1 MKLKQTEFS
10 GIQIGI
16 ASPTQ
21 IKRWAQQYLPNNTIV
36 GEIRNHK
43 TLNYKTLEPVPGG
56 LFCQRIFGPIRGF
69 KCSCRNPKSQTD
81 PLKKFC
87 PQCLTR
93 FTYSNVRRH
102 RLGFIELAFPVVHLW
117 YLRGRTN
124 YISIL
129 LEREGRRKSK
139 KKVKDITYCA
149 TTSSS
154 FEPECGLRLGALK
167 PFFHLLPLP
176 RMMIHREQPRKWN
189 EEIVDRWNF
198 SCFHQFCTNP
208 FNSNDRLLE
217 QYRKVITTPNGT
229 TRTTTFS
236 VHTNHL
242 SLKQAHL
249 LLPLPEYSKVPI
261 SFTSRRLS
269 NLTNQGPGKWLLP
282 CVLFIPKQSAN
293 RLFPTDSYMARYLL
307 GTGSHKAPLMRA
319 ESNREVEK
327 VVLPTKSVANLN
339 RVETPLRYQY
349 STLPGICTH
358 HRPVASL
365 WSQTPFALSSRD
377 LLKNNGNVQI
387 GGTKTFS
394 DNQIE
399 CYLYITQY
407 RCPLSTLQILLNT
420 KSLRLRIFQKREITP
435 ATRKEPIF
443 LVQDIPVELQLLL
456 NPLNKDHNLFSTNNK
471 VQGTLVH
478 SKRWNWSAPS
488 PLPLEYRLDVL
499 NPLSAI
505 NQGKVF
511 PFTFSDLCQTLGKA
525 RREDQPFDCR
535 ARRSQAAFGKAIYQ
549 SRFNT
554 ENTYC
559 EIGLALVKEELLF
572 TKYLGRWE
580 KQMRCIGR
588 RRPSPLRKAR
598 KGYRR
603 KVRKRRL
610 QARIAQGVLTVEPFA
625 TIIRRKQLE
634 QANNRFTLVDAIN
647 VGLVGTDRQVIEG
660 FSILKARMDSL
671 KVRAICRITSSTLLC
686 KTQKGFGSITF
697 SQAED
702 KIHERL
708 EFSRKGGLDQF
719 VETIGWL
726 AKEQHASKLGKAD
739 LYQVASYLSTC
750 FGNWLTTNQL
760 SFYRRAVSR
769 PQVRWQPLKVRYKK
783 TLFAYD
789 KICRLR
795 KEKGKETPLAAIQ
808 GRRLFNLRFCDLS
821 EKEKQ
826 TKRDRVKRFLGWLK
840 LQPNRYKKYRSFK
853 NSRFHLFINFPSDKH
868 SIYGTAT
875 KWSRYNKPLL
885 SFPKPSRSP
894 KELMRGIRGVW
905 DKPWDQ
911 RRRQEESYPWDKVRL
926 GSKLKSPSLNP
937 IWSWPNPKRVS
948 KPTFLT
954 YTHTRVPYK
963 GSLRSRKWLK
973 VFFTAGLARSERD
986 LRKVSFKLLASQR
999 LNWRQ
1004 TPNFT
1009 LNEASVSRQ
1018 KAFFQMQRVVDSG
1031 WIQAHFP
1038 SNGTRPARE
1047 SNSPVK
1053 WIKGYTKARVKQKGV
1068 GALQQSLPSPWVA
1081 RMLASETLK
1090 SAGVVLI
1097 DRLLFKQFTSQ
1108 CLVQSKTLNKA
1119 PSRREAEYNLRLAVE
1134 QANKETILPVKFVPV
1149 KFVPSKR
1156 GLFKTRAGYPTTK
1169 QFEKVPCLVRK
1180 ELQYRSH
1187 LLLAGPLFQQILYRT
1202 AEIDQ
1207 HDSAL
1212 LEPGVLSSWSEAPN
1226 TMQPVEATPPS
1237 TQFARRSHTQTHTRI
1252 TITLGGFA
1260 AKDVDLPRLTYVV
1273 YKPSSKHKYMTG
1285 RPRVIRFGTKG
1296 IDIGRLILPMTK
1308 TTPNTY
1314 VLSPLRETQMT
1325 GGVAIK
1331 KELNSLN
1338 LKQIYKN
1345 FKVEQLSKLNFQIA
1359 NVEHIDWLPLKGR
1372 RRLKRINERRL
1383 RIVRRLTV
1391 IKDLCR
1397 NRIKPEW
1404 ITLSHLPVLPPALRP
1419 IIELDDNQLAVS
1431 DLNTF
1436 YQKVFL
1442 RNDRCIELDSKGKC
1456 KTYYQRLLQESV
1468 DALIENGKGS
1478 RPVLTPQGRPLKSFS
1493 DILKGKKGRFRQNLL
1508 GKRVDYSG
1516 RSVIVVGPTLKLH
1529 ECGLPLEMALVLF
1542 QPFLIRQL
1550 VVTRVVF
1557 TIVKA
1562 KRLLQK
1568 FSQSFSKTSNKFS
1581 LVESTFSSA
1590 QLENLSTT
1598 TFSLASQLKILE
1610 ILQQV
1615 MRNHPV
1621 LLNRAPTLHRLGVQ
1635 AFQPKLVDG
1644 KAILLHPLVCP
1655 AFNADFDGDQ
1665 MAVHLPL
1672 SLKGRAEAWKIMWSR
1687 NNLLSPATGQ
1697 PILVPSQDMVLGCY
1711 YLTAL
1716 RNRSLDYQKTNF
1728 RLPQSKTGSK
1738 SKHRAKQVLS
1748 KSTFKTYQPQPLPAK
1763 QRLSDTN
1770 SLDVTKQ
1777 LSQPKLN
1784 LALQVETGAKEPY
1797 LAFYGFCYTE
1807 FNDVSKA
1814 YYQNKVQ
1821 LHTPVWVRVSE
1832 SVNHESEKGLEE
1844 PLEVRISLFGNYD
1857 LLFPTY
1863 QYSYN
1868 KTKQISSL
1876 YIRTTPGRIVL
1887 NSVIS
1892 AISSNK
1898 STSFSKSDEP
1908 HPN

>member
-1 MKLKQTEFS
+1 MKLKQTQFS
-10 GIQIGI
+10 GIQIGV

-21 IKRWAQQYLPNNTIV
+21 IKRWAEQYLPNNHII
-36 GEIRNHK
+36 GEIRNHQ
-43 TLNYKTLEPVPGG
+43 TLSYKTLEPVPGG
-56 LFCQRIFGPIRGF
+56 LFCQRIFGPIRSF

-87 PQCLTR
+87 PQCLTK
-93 FTYSNVRRH
+93 FTYCNVRRH
-102 RLGFIELAFPVVHLW
+102 RLGYIGLAFPVVHLW

-149 TTSSS
+149 TTSSF
-154 FEPECGLRLGALK
+154 FEPECGLLLGPLK
-167 PFFHLLPLP
+167 PFFHLLPFP

-189 EEIVDRWNF
+189 EEIVDRWDF
-198 SCFHQFCTNP
+198 SCFTKFCTNP
-208 FNSNDRLLE
+208 PNSNDRLLE
-217 QYRKVITTPNGT
+217 QYQKVITLPNST
-229 TRTTTFS
+229 TRTTTFLS
-236 VHTNHL
+236 HQRHL
-242 SLKQAHL
+242 SLEQAHL
-249 LLPLPEYSKVPI
+249 LLPLTANSTAPI
-261 SFTSRRLS
+261 NPIPNDQKPI
-269 NLTNQGPGKWLLP
+269 NLTNQENDWHFPCLLP
-282 CVLFIPKQSAN
+282 SIPKQPAN
-293 RLFPTDSYMARYLL
+293 NLFPTDSYMARYLL
-307 GTGSHKAPLMRA
+307 CTGSNKAPLMQAALR
-319 ESNREVEK
+319 SNIEVKRVE
-327 VVLPTKSVANLN
+327 LPTKSVANLN
-339 RVETPLRYQY
+339 KVETPLRYQY

-365 WSQTPFALSSRD
+365 WSQTPLALPPRA
-377 LLKNNGNVQI
+377 LLVNNGNVRI
-387 GGTKTFS
+387 CGTETFS
-394 DNQIE
+394 DNQVE
-399 CYLYITQY
+399 WYLYTTQY

-420 KSLRLRIFQKREITP
+420 KSLRLRDSQKREITP
-435 ATRKEPIF
+435 ATRKKRI
-443 LVQDIPVELQLLL
+443 LLL
-456 NPLNKDHNLFSTNNK
+456 NRSNKHHNLFSTNNK
-471 VQGTLVH
+471 VQDTLVH
-478 SKRWNWSAPS
+478 SKRWNWSGCSLPPS
-488 PLPLEYRLDVL
+488 PLPLEYRLGKYVL
-499 NPLSAI
+499 NPLSAT

-535 ARRSQAAFGKAIYQ
+535 ARRPQAAFGKAIYQ
-549 SRFNT
+549 SRFHT
-554 ENTYC
+554 KNTYC
-559 EIGLALVKEELLF
+559 EVGLALVKEELLF
-572 TKYLGRWE
+572 TKYLGRWK

-588 RRPSPLRKAR
+588 FSVLPAVRKQ
-598 KGYRR
+598 YRR
-603 KVRKRRL
+603 KVRKKRL
-610 QARIAQGVLTVEPFA
+610 QARIAQGVLTAEPFA
-625 TIIRRKQLE
+625 TIIRNKQLE
-634 QANNRFTLVDAIN
+634 QANNRFTLVDAIGFYDKTKVKSLSTNSTYKCRWGSSEAPLSSPPPKPWRVVPVN
-647 VGLVGTDRQVIEG
+647 VGLVGTNRQVIEG

-671 KVRAICRITSSTLLC
+671 KVRAICRITSSTLLY
-686 KTQKGFGSITF
+686 KTQKRFGSITF

-708 EFSRKGGLDQF
+708 EFSRKSGLDQF

-726 AKEQHASKLGKAD
+726 AKEQHASKPGKAD
-739 LYQVASYLSTC
+739 LYQVANCLSTC

-783 TLFAYD
+783 TLFAYNS
-789 KICRLR
+789 LR
-795 KEKGKETPLAAIQ
+795 KKKETPLAAIQ
-808 GRRLFNLRFCDLS
+808 GRRFYNLRFCDVP
-821 EKEKQ
+821 KKRKQ
-826 TKRDRVKRFLGWLK
+826 TEKDRVKRFLGWLR
-840 LQPNRYKKYRSFK
+840 LQPNKYKKYSCCTFK

-868 SIYGTAT
+868 SIYSTST
-875 KWSRYNKPLL
+875 KWSRCNEP
-885 SFPKPSRSP
+885 
-894 KELMRGIRGVW
+894 
-905 DKPWDQ
+905 
-911 RRRQEESYPWDKVRL
+911 RL
-926 GSKLKSPSLNP
+926 AFSQGLEQKTVFKTTCFA
-937 IWSWPNPKRVS
+937 R
-948 KPTFLT
+948 
-954 YTHTRVPYK
+954 THTRVPYK
-963 GSLRSRKWLK
+963 SSLLSRKWLAMC
-973 VFFTAGLARSERD
+973 FTAGLARSKRD
-986 LRKVSFKLLASQR
+986 LQKVSFKWLKSNESQKQIPTSYQLQLGVLPLYQPQPGVLLDPVKYPMKDPKVSVNWIKGSRVKQKKGGVLQQSSPSPEKMRMHADIQR
-999 LNWRQ
+999 KWTGLAFTFIDQLWYKQFLSLVQRN
-1004 TPNFT
+1004 T
-1009 LNEASVSRQ
+1009 LNEAS
-1018 KAFFQMQRVVDSG
+1018 
-1031 WIQAHFP
+1031 
-1038 SNGTRPARE
+1038 
-1047 SNSPVK
+1047 
-1053 WIKGYTKARVKQKGV
+1053 
-1068 GALQQSLPSPWVA
+1068 
-1081 RMLASETLK
+1081 
-1090 SAGVVLI
+1090 
-1097 DRLLFKQFTSQ
+1097 LL
-1108 CLVQSKTLNKA
+1108 
-1119 PSRREAEYNLRLAVE
+1119 EAKYNLRLAVE
-1134 QANKETILPVKFVPV
+1134 QANKETLVPFIPV

-1169 QFEKVPCLVRK
+1169 QFEKTPCLVLEK
-1180 ELQYRSH
+1180 PQYRSH
-1187 LLLAGPLFQQILYRT
+1187 LLLAGPLFQQVLFC
-1202 AEIDQ
+1202 AAKVDKEG
-1207 HDSAL
+1207 SAL
-1212 LEPGVLSSWSEAPN
+1212 PDTGLVSSWSKAVG
-1226 TMQPVEATPPS
+1226 TLKSSDFYQPT
-1237 TQFARRSHTQTHTRI
+1237 TQFACRSYTQTHTRI
-1252 TITLGGFA
+1252 TITLGV
-1260 AKDVDLPRLTYVV
+1260 KDANFPRQKYVV
-1273 YKPSSKHKYMTG
+1273 FKPSSKHKYMTG
-1285 RPRVIRFGTKG
+1285 RPRVLRFGTKG
-1296 IDIGRLILPMTK
+1296 INPRRQLFR
-1308 TTPNTY
+1308 TTNRFTAQNP
-1314 VLSPLRETQMT
+1314 VILSPLRETQMT

-1359 NVEHIDWLPLKGR
+1359 NVENRDWLPRKRR
-1372 RRLKRINERRL
+1372 RRLKRLNDRRL

-1419 IIELDDNQLAVS
+1419 IIELDDGQLAVS

-1442 RNDRCIELDSKGKC
+1442 RNQRCLEDESEGKC

-1478 RPVLTPQGRPLKSFS
+1478 RPVSTPKGRPLKSFS

-1550 VVTRVVF
+1550 IVTRVVF

-1581 LVESTFSSA
+1581 LVESTSSSA

-1716 RNRSLDYQKTNF
+1716 KNRSLDCQKTNF
-1728 RLPQSKTGSK
+1728 RLPQSKAGSK

-1748 KSTFKTYQPQPLPAK
+1748 KNTFKTYQLQPLLAK

-1770 SLDVTKQ
+1770 SLDVTKE
-1777 LSQPKLN
+1777 LTQPKLN
-1784 LALQVETGAKEPY
+1784 LALQVKTGAKEPY
-1797 LAFYGFCYTE
+1797 LAFYGFCFTG

-1814 YYQNKVQ
+1814 YYQNKLQ

-1876 YIRTTPGRIVL
+1876 CIRTTPGRIIL
-1887 NSVIS
+1887 NNVIS
-1892 AISSNK
+1892 AISSTK
-1898 STSFSKSDEP
+1898 PTSFSKSDEP

>member
-1 MKLKQTEFS
+1 MKLKQTQFS
-10 GIQIGI
+10 GIQIGV

-21 IKRWAQQYLPNNTIV
+21 IKRWAEQYLPDNYII
-36 GEIRNHK
+36 GEIRNHQ
-43 TLNYKTLEPVPGG
+43 TLSYKTLEPVTGG
-56 LFCQRIFGPIRGF
+56 LFCQRIFGPIRSF

-87 PQCLTR
+87 PQCLTK
-93 FTYSNVRRH
+93 FTYCNVRRH
-102 RLGFIELAFPVVHLW
+102 RLGYIGLAFPVVHLW
-117 YLRGRTN
+117 YLRGRIN

-149 TTSSS
+149 TTSS
-154 FEPECGLRLGALK
+154 FFKPECGLLLDPLK
-167 PFFHLLPLP
+167 PFFHLLPFP

-189 EEIVDRWNF
+189 EEIVERWDF
-198 SCFHQFCTNP
+198 SCFPKFCTNP
-208 FNSNDRLLE
+208 PNSNDRLLE
-217 QYRKVITTPNGT
+217 QYQKVITLPNST
-229 TRTTTFS
+229 TCTTTFLS
-236 VHTNHL
+236 HQRHL
-242 SLKQAHL
+242 SLEQAHL
-249 LLPLPEYSKVPI
+249 LLPLTANSTAPI
-261 SFTSRRLS
+261 NPTPNDQKPI
-269 NLTNQGPGKWLLP
+269 NLTNQENDWHLPCLLP
-282 CVLFIPKQSAN
+282 SIPKQSAN
-293 RLFPTDSYMARYLL
+293 NLFPTDSYMARYLL
-307 GTGSHKAPLMRA
+307 CTGSNKAPLMQAALRFHI
-319 ESNREVEK
+319 EVKK
-327 VVLPTKSVANLN
+327 VELPTKSVVNLN
-339 RVETPLRYQY
+339 KVETPLRYQY

-365 WSQTPFALSSRD
+365 WSQTPLALPPRA
-377 LLKNNGNVQI
+377 LPVNNGNVRI
-387 GGTKTFS
+387 CGTEIFS
-394 DNQIE
+394 DNQVE
-399 CYLYITQY
+399 WYLYTTQY
-407 RCPLSTLQILLNT
+407 RCSLSTLQVLLNT
-420 KSLRLRIFQKREITP
+420 KSLRLRDSQKREITP
-435 ATRKEPIF
+435 ATRKKRI
-443 LVQDIPVELQLLL
+443 LLL
-456 NPLNKDHNLFSTNNK
+456 NRSNRDHNLFSTNNK
-471 VQGTLVH
+471 AQDTLVR
-478 SKRWNWSAPS
+478 SKRWNWSGCSLPPS
-488 PLPLEYRLDVL
+488 PLPLEYRLGKYVL
-499 NPLSAI
+499 NPLSAT
-505 NQGKVF
+505 NNGKVF
-511 PFTFSDLCQTLGKA
+511 PFTFNDLCQTLGKA

-549 SRFNT
+549 SRFHT
-554 ENTYC
+554 ENTCC
-559 EIGLALVKEELLF
+559 EINLALVKEELLF
-572 TKYLGRWE
+572 IKCLGRWK

-588 RRPSPLRKAR
+588 FSVLPAVRK
-598 KGYRR
+598 KYRR
-603 KVRKRRL
+603 KVRKKRL

-625 TIIRRKQLE
+625 TIVRNKQLE
-634 QANNRFTLVDAIN
+634 QANNRFTSVNAIPLYDKTKVKGLSTNSTYGCRWGSSKAPLSSPPPKPWKVVPVN
-647 VGLVGTDRQVIEG
+647 VGLVGTNRQVIEG
-660 FSILKARMDSL
+660 FSTLKARMDSL
-671 KVRAICRITSSTLLC
+671 KVRAICRI
-686 KTQKGFGSITF
+686 I
-697 SQAED
+697 SQAGN
-702 KIHERL
+702 KTHERL
-708 EFSRKGGLDQF
+708 EFSRKSGPDQF

-726 AKEQHASKLGKAD
+726 AKEQHALKPEKAE
-739 LYQVASYLSTC
+739 LYQVANYLSTC

-769 PQVRWQPLKVRYKK
+769 PQIRRQPLKVRYKK

-789 KICRLR
+789 CLR
-795 KEKGKETPLAAIQ
+795 KKKETFLAAIQ
-808 GRRLFNLRFCDLS
+808 GRRLFNLRFCDVP
-821 EKEKQ
+821 KKKKQ
-826 TKRDRVKRFLGWLK
+826 TKKDRVKRFLGWLR
-840 LQPNRYKKYRSFK
+840 LQPNRYKKYSCRTFK

-868 SIYGTAT
+868 SIYSTST
-875 KWSRYNKPLL
+875 KWSRCNEPRLAFSKPLD
-885 SFPKPSRSP
+885 SRP
-894 KELMRGIRGVW
+894 QVG
-905 DKPWDQ
+905 P
-911 RRRQEESYPWDKVRL
+911 RL
-926 GSKLKSPSLNP
+926 EQKTVFKTTCFA
-937 IWSWPNPKRVS
+937 R
-948 KPTFLT
+948 
-954 YTHTRVPYK
+954 THTRVPYK
-963 GSLRSRKWLK
+963 SSLLSRKWLAMS
-973 VFFTAGLARSERD
+973 FTAGLARSKRD
-986 LRKVSFKLLASQR
+986 L
-999 LNWRQ
+999 
-1004 TPNFT
+1004 
-1009 LNEASVSRQ
+1009 Q
-1018 KAFFQMQRVVDSG
+1018 KAFFKWSKL
-1031 WIQAHFP
+1031 
-1038 SNGTRPARE
+1038 NE
-1047 SNSPVK
+1047 SQKQIPTLHQLQPGVLLDPMKDPKVSVN
-1053 WIKGYTKARVKQKGV
+1053 WIKKARVKQKKG
-1068 GALQQSLPSPWVA
+1068 GLLQQSSPSPGDVRILA
-1081 RMLASETLK
+1081 REARKKT
-1090 SAGVVLI
+1090 GVVSI
-1097 DRLLFKQFTSQ
+1097 DQLLFKQFTSQ

-1119 PSRREAEYNLRLAVE
+1119 PSRREAKYNLRLAVE
-1134 QANKETILPVKFVPV
+1134 QANKETLSPVSFIPV

-1169 QFEKVPCLVRK
+1169 QFEKTPCLVLEK
-1180 ELQYRSH
+1180 PQYRSH
-1187 LLLAGPLFQQILYRT
+1187 LLLAGPLFQQ
-1202 AEIDQ
+1202 
-1207 HDSAL
+1207 
-1212 LEPGVLSSWSEAPN
+1212 VLFCAAKADKEGSTLPDTGLVSSWSKAVGTLKPFN
-1226 TMQPVEATPPS
+1226 FYQPT
-1237 TQFARRSHTQTHTRI
+1237 TQFACRSCTQTLTRI
-1252 TITLGGFA
+1252 TIALGEFA
-1260 AKDVDLPRLTYVV
+1260 VKDANFPRQKYVV
-1273 YKPSSKHKYMTG
+1273 FKFSSKHKYMTG
-1285 RPRVIRFGTKG
+1285 RPRVLRFGTKG
-1296 IDIGRLILPMTK
+1296 INPRRQPFQ
-1308 TTPNTY
+1308 TTNRFTAQNP
-1314 VLSPLRETQMT
+1314 VILSPLRETQMT
-1325 GGVAIK
+1325 GGVAIR

-1338 LKQIYKN
+1338 LKQMYKN

-1359 NVEHIDWLPLKGR
+1359 NVENRDWLPRKRR
-1372 RRLKRINERRL
+1372 RRLKRLNDRRL

-1397 NRIKPEW
+1397 NKIKPEW

-1419 IIELDDNQLAVS
+1419 IIELDDGQLAVS

-1442 RNDRCIELDSKGKC
+1442 RNQRCLEDESEGKC

-1478 RPVLTPQGRPLKSFS
+1478 RPVSTPKGRPLKSFS

-1550 VVTRVVF
+1550 IVTRVVF

-1581 LVESTFSSA
+1581 LVESTSSFA

-1716 RNRSLDYQKTNF
+1716 KNRSLDCQKTNF
-1728 RLPQSKTGSK
+1728 RLLQGKTGSK

-1748 KSTFKTYQPQPLPAK
+1748 KNTFKTHQLQPLPAK
-1763 QRLSDTN
+1763 QRLSNTN
-1770 SLDVTKQ
+1770 PLNVTKQ
-1777 LSQPKLN
+1777 LTQPKLN
-1784 LALQVETGAKEPY
+1784 LALQVKTGVKKPY
-1797 LAFYGFCYTE
+1797 LAFYGFCYTG

-1814 YYQNKVQ
+1814 YYQNKLQ
-1821 LHTPVWVRVSE
+1821 LHTPVWVRVSK
-1832 SVNHESEKGLEE
+1832 SVNHESERGLEE

-1876 YIRTTPGRIVL
+1876 CIRTTPGRIVL

-1892 AISSNK
+1892 AISSTK
-1898 STSFSKSDEP
+1898 PTSFSKSDEP